1 MKVGS
6 SMNRPIS
13 ESRTELLLCGAA
25 ASSADCVST
34 VSNLLESSSCDSD
47 FSERRF
53 IRSIRVSTP
62 TSCSPTML
70 GDDGGDVLPSPLGIF
85 LGLVS
90 LSLAGV
96 TLSNSSLIPQENTK
110 DDNEWKWANRTIA
123 WTTSAKDQLSSPLLP
138 RNRSQALEPR
148 GVTALKKK
156 LSLLQVYK
164 VATLVPTRSL
174 KLH

>member
-96 TLSNSSLIPQENTK
+96 
-110 DDNEWKWANRTIA
+110 
-123 WTTSAKDQLSSPLLP
+123 LP

-148 GVTALKKK
+148 GVTALKKE